1 MPGCVLLLSA
11 DAEQDEAGLSLSLSA
26 DTRPPRES
34 VQIRSGGGVQQE
46 EEEEEEEEEDDSTE
60 FSIRGGGSSL
70 KFSR

>member
-46 EEEEEEEEEDDSTE
+46 EEEEEEEDDSTD